1 MAELLNHQHCRVCE
15 QAIPL
20 GATTC
25 PEHAKELEAIQR
37 RKKRTV
43 LLFYVASAV
52 LALILLRQLLAPV
65 L

>member
-15 QAIPL
+15 QAIPR

-25 PEHAKELEAIQR
+25 PDHEAEFAAIQKK
-37 RKKRTV
+37 KKRTV
-43 LLFYVASAV
+43 LLFYIASGVMAI
-52 LALILLRQLLAPV
+52 ILLRQLLLPI

>member
-25 PEHAKELEAIQR
+25 PDHEAEFQAIQKK
-37 RKKRTV
+37 KKRTV
-43 LLFYVASAV
+43 LLFYIAAAV
-52 LALILLRQLLAPV
+52 LAFFLLRQLLAPV